1 MAQIPHLSEERHS
14 LLDIR
19 VQTCW
24 FDHCFQGR
32 AVLPAVEAL
41 QVLARSVLASI
52 PKAWVWDMQDVHFEK
67 FLVLQPGDESI
78 QALVK
83 MHPWEQGGIVCT
95 LLTKQWL
102 PALRCSRLQEHA
114 RVIFAPLMQACIPD
128 LGKFIQTSLDDCSV
142 PAAKIYTELVPFCQA
157 YHNIIGPVAMDGQ
170 AARAQVFAAKH
181 RTHTEPLG
189 SPFPLDAALHAACVW
204 GQRYVGIVGFPVG
217 FGRRVVFLQTHKGQ
231 DYSAHMVSKKKG
243 SRDFTVDI
251 LLADA
256 QGRPVEVLND
266 VVMRDV
272 SGGRLTPPAWIC
284 AA

>member
-1 MAQIPHLSEERHS
+1 MAQFPHLSEQRHS

-41 QVLARSVLASI
+41 QILAGSVLAWT
-52 PKAWVWDMQDVHFEK
+52 PQARVWDMQDVSFEK
-67 FLVLQPGDESI
+67 FLVLQPGIESI
-78 QALVK
+78 QALIK
-83 MHPWEQGGIVCT
+83 MHPLEQGGIVCT
-95 LLTKQWL
+95 LLSKQWL
-102 PALRCSRLQEHA
+102 PALSCSRLQEHA
-114 RVIFAPLMQACIPD
+114 RVTFDPQMQASIPD
-128 LGKFIQTSLDDCSV
+128 IKKFSQTSLDDFSV
-142 PAAKIYTELVPFCQA
+142 PAETVYTELVPFCQA
-157 YHNIIGPVAMDGQ
+157 YHNIISPVAMDGQ
-170 AARAQVFAAKH
+170 AARTQVFAAEH
-181 RTHTEPLG
+181 ETQTEHLG

-204 GQRYVGIVGFPVG
+204 GQRYVGVVGFPVG
-217 FGRRVVFLQTHKGQ
+217 FGRRTVFLQTHKGQ
-231 DYSAHMVSKKKG
+231 NYSARMVSTKKG

-251 LLADA
+251 LLEDA
-256 QGRPVEVLND
+256 QGRPVEVLTD